1 MGALSRKAVPG
12 SNCIDLADNQ
22 TVEYIV
28 CDGYEF
34 EGDCS
39 DILPRALQFE

>member
-1 MGALSRKAVPG
+1 MGDLSQSADPG

-22 TVEYIV
+22 PVEYIV
-28 CDGYEF
+28 CDGYGF
-34 EGDCS
+34 EGECS